1 MVKLTITYVY
11 TEPLSQETGLVSGSQ
26 ICEDDEKSLNNAREN
41 IYKTVKQKYFP
52 QWIISKETATESI
65 ENTDFVDQSTGENAA
80 DQAND
85 KNAAEGTDDVQTST
99 DPSVNT
105 PSDASSGEVS
115 VTTIE
120 DVVNAFGSH
129 AAWDPRLYRRDE
141 FFEIEQSDATNGEN
155 ATPVVIRAPFASNTA
170 PPKREEEPPTTAT
183 ITSLSF
189 ASASALAAMASI
201 L

>member
-11 TEPLSQETGLVSGSQ
+11 TEALSQETGLVSGSQ
-26 ICEDDEKSLNNAREN
+26 ICKDDEESLNNARKD
-41 IYKTVKQKYFP
+41 IYETVRQTYP
-52 QWIISKETATESI
+52 QWTINEETATESI
-65 ENTDFVDQSTGENAA
+65 ENTGFSDESTGENAA

-115 VTTIE
+115 VTTVE
-120 DVVNAFGSH
+120 DVVKAFGSH

-155 ATPVVIRAPFASNTA
+155 STPVVIRAPFASNT
-170 PPKREEEPPTTAT
+170 
-183 ITSLSF
+183 IVYVLVV
-189 ASASALAAMASI
+189 SAAI
-201 L
+201 LVN